1 MLKAGLIVVHHQ
13 ESSNVQIGP
22 PITTYFFCHA
32 VFALFPS
39 EHKKHFKACYST
51 TGQFESGAA
60 IFKGL

>member
-1 MLKAGLIVVHHQ
+1 MLMAGLIVVHHQ

-22 PITTYFFCHA
+22 PITILFCHA

-39 EHKKHFKACYST
+39 EHKQRFIACSST
-51 TGQFESGAA
+51 TVQFESGAA